1 MALLYKKY
9 LTSAIESSDDDSNDE
24 EFSIPGD
31 EPEISFPAENQGP
44 PIQPGLPLNPMDPF
58 YLTTCFVKSKLLSPL
73 RYPLKRY
80 NLMNGRACRNILDD
94 RDCR

>member
-58 YLTTCFVKSKLLSPL
+58 YLTTCFVCGEMAKPNQEHI
-73 RYPLKRY
+73 RNY
-80 NLMNGRACRNILDD
+80 GGVACFR
-94 RDCR
+94 